1 MNQIN
6 LKQKQDHLKSKL
18 SMYSLLFHLLRDGKV
33 YLRDLINLE
42 THHDTVM
49 MLKFFID
56 VIEDELPVV
65 LF

>member
-1 MNQIN
+1 
-6 LKQKQDHLKSKL
+6 
-18 SMYSLLFHLLRDGKV
+18 MYSLLFHLLRDGKV

-42 THHDTVM
+42 THHDAVM